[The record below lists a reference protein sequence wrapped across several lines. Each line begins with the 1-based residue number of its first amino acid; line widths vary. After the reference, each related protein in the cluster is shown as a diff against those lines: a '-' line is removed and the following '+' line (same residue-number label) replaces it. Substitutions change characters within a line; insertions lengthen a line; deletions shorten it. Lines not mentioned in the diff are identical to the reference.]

1 MSPQKVK
8 YYHSI
13 PTRNLFF
20 KRFYLSTQRGA
31 NVEVG
36 REVILCND
44 PCLKS
49 CMKWASSNEEKK
61 EVELKLY
68 FKIESGQKHYI

>member
-1 MSPQKVK
+1 MIEIGESSF
-8 YYHSI
+8 YYCLI
-13 PTRNLFF
+13 LD
-20 KRFYLSTQRGA
+20 QRGA